1 MAFNMYLL
9 CTSFWYM
16 FALVYVEIKPRT
28 KRGCKLD
35 QNKRTSTIDHA
46 DIQYVLHNER
56 WKTCDTLSYYKD
68 EYWTYFVQEI
78 LEVGRWKQGTK
89 HRNTAWQ
96 NRADTIH
103 ISGTRVNPIRYL
115 CNWKCS
121 RYFCLIWKNC
131 KANNAYKAN
140 WMLLSKIKNAMVVPQ
155 NFKDVTKRN
164 SKICST
170 WNTIF
175 ACSHANKWH
184 FNVL

>member
-1 MAFNMYLL
+1 MAFNTYLL

-35 QNKRTSTIDHA
+35 QNKQSIIDHA
-46 DIQYVLHNER
+46 ESQYVVHNNER
-56 WKTCDTLSYYKD
+56 RDILSYYKG

-78 LEVGRWKQGTK
+78 LEVSWWKQGTK

-103 ISGTRVNPIRYL
+103 ISGMQEWILLDIYIIENVNE
-115 CNWKCS
+115 
-121 RYFCLIWKNC
+121 YFCLIWKFC

-140 WMLLSKIKNAMVVPQ
+140 WMLLLKIKNMMVVPK
-155 NFKDVTKRN
+155 NFKDLTKRN
-164 SKICST
+164 SNICST
-170 WNTIF
+170 RNAIF